1 MLPAGKDQMRT
12 RYSIPLAILV
22 IAIAH
27 TLAAQEPPKEWIEPA
42 TAHRV
47 IRLSSDAGTAS
58 LYFHQQQYTA
68 DGNKLLVTMRD
79 GLGTIDLRQLGKG
92 PTPIEQISEGRAGSP
107 IVGRKS
113 RQAFYSRDG
122 GLWGTHLDTKITR
135 EIVKLPLGFSG
146 ASGLAIN
153 ADETLLASTGSV
165 FARPRGGG
173 GPAGTPG
180 AREGSGAP
188 GATPFGRRGRGAF
201 GNGSDRSM
209 VLFTV
214 NISSGE
220 IKNVHYERAWL
231 NHTQFSPTDPQQ
243 LLFCHEGTWQE
254 VDRIWTIRTDS
265 SGMRLL
271 HPRTMP
277 MEIAGHEFFGHDGK
291 TVWYDLQTPRSSVF
305 WLAGVNIETDERIR
319 YPIERQ
325 QWSVHYN
332 QSHDGKLFAGDG
344 GGPNS
349 VANRSAENRPLDKPG
364 NGQWIYLFTPSNEPL
379 ETITVAGEPVKIGK
393 FNVERLVDLSK
404 HDYELEP
411 NVTFTPDNKWIM
423 FRSNMHGAT
432 HTYAVEIAK
441 SK

>member
-1 MLPAGKDQMRT
+1 MQKRHSAPF
-12 RYSIPLAILV
+12 AIFAF
-22 IAIAH
+22 AIAFP
-27 TLAAQEPPKEWIEPA
+27 LAAQEPPKEWIEP
-42 TAHRV
+42 TTGHRV
-47 IRLSSDAGTAS
+47 IRLSSDPGTAS
-58 LYFHQQQYTA
+58 LYFHQSQYTA
-68 DGNKLLVTMRD
+68 AGDNLLVTLRD
-79 GLGTIDLRQLGKG
+79 GLGTIDLKQLGKG
-92 PTPIEQISEGRAGSP
+92 PTPVVQIAEGRAGSP
-107 IVGRKS
+107 VVGKKT

-122 GLWGTHLDTKITR
+122 SLWATQLDTKATR
-135 EIVKLPLGFSG
+135 EIVKLPPGFSG

-165 FARPRGGG
+165 FARPLSGAGRGSGG
-173 GPAGTPG
+173 TRGQGSPGGTP
-180 AREGSGAP
+180 AP
-188 GATPFGRRGRGAF
+188 PRRGRGAF

-220 IKNVHYERAWL
+220 VKPVHYERAWL

-243 LLFCHEGTWQE
+243 LLVCHEGTWQE
-254 VDRIWTIRTDS
+254 VDRIWTLRADG
-265 SGMRLL
+265 SGLKLL

-305 WLAGVNIETDERIR
+305 WLAGVNIERGERIR

-349 VANRSAENRPLDKPG
+349 VANRSADNRPLETAG
-364 NGQWIYLFTPSNEPL
+364 NGQWIYLFTPTTEPL
-379 ETITVAGEPVKIGK
+379 ETITVAGESIKVGK
-393 FNVERLVDLSK
+393 FHGERLVDLAK

-411 NVTFTPDNKWIM
+411 NVTFTPDNKWIV
-423 FRSNMHGAT
+423 FRSNMQGTT

-441 SK
+441 AK